1 MNRSA
6 DPGQGPSEAAALRPL
21 EVRRLGVVPYA
32 DGLALQQE
40 LVTARK
46 AGEIPDQLLLLEHPP
61 VITLGAKVR
70 HDRSHVLASETAL
83 EDAGVSLFEAGRG
96 GDVTYH
102 GPGQLVGY
110 PILDLR
116 PDRCDIHQYV
126 RDLEA
131 VMIAAAAAFGV
142 DAVRVAGLTGA
153 WVGQDKLAAIGV
165 RISRWVTSH
174 GFAFNVATDLSHF
187 SLIVPCGIPDRGVTS
202 LGRLLGRPPSMQSV
216 EDAVDRGFRND
227 FRAQPGRSGLPG
239 RSWHPS
245 ITYSFIAAYGS

>member
-1 MNRSA
+1 MDEPR
-6 DPGQGPSEAAALRPL
+6 RV
-21 EVRRLGVVPYA
+21 EVHRLGRVPYE

-40 LVTARK
+40 LVAARK

-61 VITLGAKVR
+61 VITLGARVR
-70 HDRSHVLASETAL
+70 HDRTHVLASEPAL

-110 PILDLR
+110 PIVDLR
-116 PDRCDIHQYV
+116 PDRCDIHKYV

-131 VMIAAAAAFGV
+131 VMIAAAAVFGV
-142 DAVRVAGLTGA
+142 DAARVAGLTGA

-202 LGRLLGRPPSMQSV
+202 LGRLLGRPPAMRSV
-216 EDAVDRGFRND
+216 EDAV
-227 FRAQPGRSGLPG
+227 
-239 RSWHPS
+239 
-245 ITYSFIAAYGS
+245 IAAFGTIFERAPVETSSPPGPGIRP